1 MWTKMLTKFGFFLL
15 ELGAQMLIQ
24 IFFGKE
30 NRKKLETIVG
40 ELALDSTLTSKQKYN
55 RAKKFLDDITDDVP
69 ETLKNLAI
77 EAVVSKMTE
86 KASKVIDKV

>member
-1 MWTKMLTKFGFFLL
+1 MWKKMLTKLGFFLL

-30 NRKKLETIVG
+30 NRKKLETVVG
-40 ELALDSTLTSKQKYN
+40 ELALDSDLTSKQKYN
-55 RAKKFLDDITDDVP
+55 RAKKFLDDISEDVP